1 MHLLQGRIWNTF
13 AWSVDADEP
22 ILALGE
28 HHLWGQQ
35 IPEAGKRET
44 LRKYEILHN
53 YFKERNQQSIF
64 DRTLGQDDKYVLL
77 GFTREECKPALDLP
91 Y

>member
-1 MHLLQGRIWNTF
+1 MSLFSPWANITYGGSRYLRQARG
-13 AWSVDADEP
+13 
-22 ILALGE
+22 
-28 HHLWGQQ
+28 
-35 IPEAGKRET
+35 ET